1 MPIAAP
7 RRRTLRSLAAIA
19 GLLVAGACRAPEPPG
34 AAPPAAAAPPA
45 SAPSGFVLISIDTL
59 RADHV
64 GAYGYPRPT
73 TPFLD
78 RLAARGVVFE
88 RATTPIPA
96 TLPAHLS
103 MFTGLYPGEHDAY
116 PPSGVLA
123 AEIPTLPELFRAAGY
138 RTAGHSEGGFVAGG
152 FGFARGFEVW
162 SDTDYSADTDVDR
175 TFGRG
180 AEFLRSLAPGE
191 RFFLFLHTY
200 AVHDPYAPPAGA
212 LGEFWPGEPPAGAFE
227 PTGENL
233 AAFNRGQGAV
243 DAAALD
249 WYRALYDASIRHVDA
264 ALERLWGELERA
276 GLAGRTV
283 LVITSDHGEEF
294 LEHGRLAHTQVYRE
308 SLEIPLVV
316 VTPGDLRP
324 RRVRSLVQLPDLLPT
339 FVDLAGLEMPA
350 RVSGSSL
357 APLLGDPALP
367 FSRDAYAE
375 DEEPG
380 GHERT
385 LIAAGADGLWQLVRG
400 TVDVEAD
407 GFWVSREVR
416 FDVFGDDLELRA
428 VAFHE
433 PRRVTI
439 EVDGRPAGA
448 IELGTDWT
456 PHRIALPGEG
466 KRTVTMRAAGCRT
479 PASLGG
485 SDDTRCLSFK
495 LQGVALGRVEL
506 YRTDA
511 DPRQARDLS
520 AAERARLRDL
530 SARLDR
536 VRHVPVARAG
546 RAALSDEQVR
556 QLRALGYLD

>member
-1 MPIAAP
+1 MPTSP
-7 RRRTLRSLAAIA
+7 SRRPIRPLAAA
-19 GLLVAGACRAPEPPG
+19 LGLLLALACRAPEP
-34 AAPPAAAAPPA
+34 
-45 SAPSGFVLISIDTL
+45 SAPAPRRLEPRGYVLISIDTL

-64 GAYGYPRPT
+64 GAYGYPEPT

-116 PPSGVLA
+116 PPSGVLSP
-123 AEIPTLPELFRAAGY
+123 EIPTLPELFRAAGF

-162 SDTDYSADTDVDR
+162 TDTEYAADTDVER

-200 AVHDPYAPPAGA
+200 AVHDPYAPPADA
-212 LGEFWPGEPPAGAFE
+212 AREFWPGEAPAGAFA

-233 AAFNRGQGAV
+233 AAFNRGHGAA

-249 WYRALYDASIRHVDA
+249 WYRALYDASIRTVDG
-264 ALERLWGELERA
+264 ALERLWGELERL
-276 GLAGRTV
+276 GLADETL
-283 LVITSDHGEEF
+283 LVVTADHGEEF

-308 SLEIPLVV
+308 SLEIPLIV
-316 VTPGDLRP
+316 VTPGDARP

-357 APLLGDPALP
+357 APLLADPGLP
-367 FSRDAYAE
+367 FARDAYAE

-380 GHERT
+380 GHERA
-385 LIAAGADGLWQLVRG
+385 LIAAENGKLWQLVRG

-433 PRRVTI
+433 PRRVAV
-439 EVDGRPAGA
+439 EVDGRAAGA
-448 IELGTDWT
+448 IELTTDWT
-456 PHRIALPGEG
+456 PHRLALPGEG
-466 KRTVTMRAAGCRT
+466 KRTVTLRTLDCRT

-495 LQGVALGRVEL
+495 LQGLALGRVEL

-511 DPRQARDLS
+511 DPLQERDLS
-520 AAERARLRDL
+520 AVERARLREL

-536 VRHVPVARAG
+536 VRHLPVAKSG
-546 RAALSDEQVR
+546 QAALSEEQVR
-556 QLRALGYLD
+556 QLRALGYLN